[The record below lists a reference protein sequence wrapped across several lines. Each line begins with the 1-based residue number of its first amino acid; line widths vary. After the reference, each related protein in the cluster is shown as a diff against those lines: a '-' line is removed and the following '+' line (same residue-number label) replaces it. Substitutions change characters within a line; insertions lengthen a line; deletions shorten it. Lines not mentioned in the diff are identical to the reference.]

1 VLCVKSYD
9 LQLSTFNGDLVSVS
23 VLVLGILHSIFL
35 LNYKIQYSI
44 QHHPM
49 AMAIAIGNSIT
60 QLGDCSALIMVVVEV

>member
-1 VLCVKSYD
+1 MLCVKSYE

-23 VLVLGILHSIFL
+23 VLVLSILHSIFFIEL
-35 LNYKIQYSI
+35 QNTI